1 MIDFDIE
8 KFVRA
13 YMTKRPESLLRAD
26 FIKYADKMHQSIDG
40 KRILV
45 IGGAGTIGSNYVK
58 AALRGFKPKAM
69 YVVDIDENQLAEVTD
84 GMVDEVMLTDDE
96 DNVAQLQKAID
107 MLAAEDRTLITL
119 YYYDDRSVRDI
130 AYIMSIKENAVVQ
143 RLHRVRKRLYLLIK
157 TFSRNG

>member
-1 MIDFDIE
+1 MR
-8 KFVRA
+8 K
-13 YMTKRPESLLRAD
+13 TKRERTVDVDES
-26 FIKYADKMHQSIDG
+26 
-40 KRILV
+40 
-45 IGGAGTIGSNYVK
+45 
-58 AALRGFKPKAM
+58 
-69 YVVDIDENQLAEVTD
+69 QLAEVTD

>member
-1 MIDFDIE
+1 
-8 KFVRA
+8 
-13 YMTKRPESLLRAD
+13 
-26 FIKYADKMHQSIDG
+26 
-40 KRILV
+40 
-45 IGGAGTIGSNYVK
+45 
-58 AALRGFKPKAM
+58 
-69 YVVDIDENQLAEVTD
+69 
-84 GMVDEVMLTDDE
+84 
-96 DNVAQLQKAID
+96 